1 MRQGM
6 ESDPFIASN
15 QNMPSGMEGE
25 LIEVKPGLRLAVVN
39 CHPQDDL
46 RIEFE
51 TDEVPLEF
59 SFYLAGRASYAISH
73 GQGENK
79 FQSRPGLNTVAAFP
93 HSRGTMEIPAQ
104 AEARMVAIHIE
115 RHVLLEYFADL
126 PRVDVPELGQAMDN
140 GAFPY
145 CFRHAAMQP
154 SMSVAAH
161 QILTCPYHGLA
172 RKIFYESKTLELIA
186 LQFGSLMEGVP
197 VPLAQPP
204 PQPARAH
211 VHGKGPGNSSGQP
224 AEPAVAVPIGRQRG
238 PDPHQTQQGIPRA
251 LGHHGF
257 RVFAASAPGTGP
269 ADARRGRV
277 EHRRDRLCRRFQQP
291 QPFRQGLSE
300 PIRRPARCLPETIQ
314 SKPLPLL
321 RLSGSP
327 APTPSSSVLMF
338 GK

>member
-204 PQPARAH
+204 LNRRERMCMEKAREILLANLQSPPSLFQLADSVGLTH
-211 VHGKGPGNSSGQP
+211 TKLNK
-224 AEPAVAVPIGRQRG
+224 
-238 PDPHQTQQGIPRA
+238 
-251 LGHHGF
+251 GF
-257 RVFAASAPGTGP
+257 RELWGTTVFGYLRLQRLEQARQMLDEAELNIAEIAFAAGFSSPSHFAKAFLSQYGVQPG
-269 ADARRGRV
+269 AYRKQYRASRS
-277 EHRRDRLCRRFQQP
+277 RFC
-291 QPFRQGLSE
+291 G
-300 PIRRPARCLPETIQ
+300 
-314 SKPLPLL
+314 
-321 RLSGSP
+321 
-327 APTPSSSVLMF
+327 
-338 GK
+338 